1 MNKKAL
7 DILGYN
13 KIVELLQAETE
24 CQLSRDIIA
33 ELYPDTNIRAV
44 RKELRSTTEAVDLI
58 MRKGALP
65 TGGINDI
72 ESAAGFAKK
81 GGCLT
86 AGQLL
91 SVRYNL
97 TVAEDVRRFLK
108 TDVPDVPLI
117 MSLAELI
124 HVNRP
129 LASDIGRAVLS
140 EDEIADN
147 ASSELGIIR
156 KKIAHQH
163 DAVRDKLNRIVNS
176 RANKAYL
183 QESIVT
189 VKDGRYVVPV
199 KQEHRAKFP
208 GIIHDRSRGG
218 TTLFIEPQSI
228 VNMNNELRELEI
240 AEQSEISRILT
251 EFSGRVGECAKE
263 LINNQV
269 ILSKLEFIMA
279 KGRFSL
285 KLKGSAP
292 EIDENGAMD
301 LKNARHPL
309 IEPEKVVPISMSLGK
324 NFKTLVITGPNTGG
338 KTVTLKTVGLLSL
351 MMQSGLHIPA
361 SETSTMPV
369 FKEVFAD
376 IGDEQSI
383 EQSLST
389 FSSHMKNIVEIIE
402 KAGDNSL
409 VLLDELGAG
418 TDPTE
423 GAALAIA
430 ILEKISLCGA
440 MTVATTHY
448 NEIKKYAIATDGVEN
463 ASMEFDVETLSPTY
477 RLLMGATGSSNA
489 FLISG
494 KLGLPETVIERAG
507 DLLQSDDIKFERI
520 LAALERDKKKAEEE
534 RDEAINITREIRAEQ
549 RKAELD
555 RKEFTNKKEKLME
568 DAKTEAR
575 RIIREAKQTADEV
588 RRELKELAKMESL
601 GERTRNFDESRRK
614 LKEKEGEYARRIVRQ
629 VNSTPVK
636 AEDLK
641 IGAAVKVL
649 SLNQNGE
656 LIGLPDNNDEVQ
668 VQLGIMKT
676 KVGID
681 DIMLISAGNKKGR
694 KKSYAP
700 GIGSM
705 LSRKALNVKSSLDVR
720 GKSLDSA
727 MIDVGK
733 YMDDAFVAGLK
744 TVTVIHGKGDGILRK
759 GIRDFLRENRNIVS
773 FRAGSYGEGDEGVT
787 VVTLKTR

>member
-1 MNKKAL
+1 MNKRAL

-65 TGGINDI
+65 TGGISDI

-97 TVAEDVRRFLK
+97 TVAEDVGRFLK

-129 LASDIGRAVLS
+129 LVSDIGRAVLS

-292 EIDENGAMD
+292 EIDENGTMD

-423 GAALAIA
+423 GAAQ
-430 ILEKISLCGA
+430 
-440 MTVATTHY
+440 
-448 NEIKKYAIATDGVEN
+448 
-463 ASMEFDVETLSPTY
+463 
-477 RLLMGATGSSNA
+477 
-489 FLISG
+489 
-494 KLGLPETVIERAG
+494 LP
-507 DLLQSDDIKFERI
+507 
-520 LAALERDKKKAEEE
+520 
-534 RDEAINITREIRAEQ
+534 
-549 RKAELD
+549 D
-555 RKEFTNKKEKLME
+555 RK
-568 DAKTEAR
+568 
-575 RIIREAKQTADEV
+575 
-588 RRELKELAKMESL
+588 S
-601 GERTRNFDESRRK
+601 
-614 LKEKEGEYARRIVRQ
+614 
-629 VNSTPVK
+629 
-636 AEDLK
+636 
-641 IGAAVKVL
+641 
-649 SLNQNGE
+649 
-656 LIGLPDNNDEVQ
+656 
-668 VQLGIMKT
+668 
-676 KVGID
+676 
-681 DIMLISAGNKKGR
+681 
-694 KKSYAP
+694 
-700 GIGSM
+700 
-705 LSRKALNVKSSLDVR
+705 
-720 GKSLDSA
+720 
-727 MIDVGK
+727 
-733 YMDDAFVAGLK
+733 
-744 TVTVIHGKGDGILRK
+744 
-759 GIRDFLRENRNIVS
+759 
-773 FRAGSYGEGDEGVT
+773 
-787 VVTLKTR
+787 VV

>member
-1 MNKKAL
+1 M
-7 DILGYN
+7 
-13 KIVELLQAETE
+13 
-24 CQLSRDIIA
+24 
-33 ELYPDTNIRAV
+33 
-44 RKELRSTTEAVDLI
+44 
-58 MRKGALP
+58 
-65 TGGINDI
+65 
-72 ESAAGFAKK
+72 
-81 GGCLT
+81 
-86 AGQLL
+86 
-91 SVRYNL
+91 
-97 TVAEDVRRFLK
+97 
-108 TDVPDVPLI
+108 
-117 MSLAELI
+117 
-124 HVNRP
+124 
-129 LASDIGRAVLS
+129 
-140 EDEIADN
+140 
-147 ASSELGIIR
+147 
-156 KKIAHQH
+156 
-163 DAVRDKLNRIVNS
+163 
-176 RANKAYL
+176 
-183 QESIVT
+183 
-189 VKDGRYVVPV
+189 
-199 KQEHRAKFP
+199 
-208 GIIHDRSRGG
+208 
-218 TTLFIEPQSI
+218 
-228 VNMNNELRELEI
+228 
-240 AEQSEISRILT
+240 
-251 EFSGRVGECAKE
+251 
-263 LINNQV
+263 
-269 ILSKLEFIMA
+269 
-279 KGRFSL
+279 
-285 KLKGSAP
+285 
-292 EIDENGAMD
+292 
-301 LKNARHPL
+301 
-309 IEPEKVVPISMSLGK
+309 
-324 NFKTLVITGPNTGG
+324 
-338 KTVTLKTVGLLSL
+338 
-351 MMQSGLHIPA
+351 
-361 SETSTMPV
+361 
-369 FKEVFAD
+369 
-376 IGDEQSI
+376 
-383 EQSLST
+383 
-389 FSSHMKNIVEIIE
+389 
-402 KAGDNSL
+402 
-409 VLLDELGAG
+409 
-418 TDPTE
+418 
-423 GAALAIA
+423 
-430 ILEKISLCGA
+430 
-440 MTVATTHY
+440 
-448 NEIKKYAIATDGVEN
+448 
-463 ASMEFDVETLSPTY
+463 
-477 RLLMGATGSSNA
+477 
-489 FLISG
+489 
-494 KLGLPETVIERAG
+494 IERAG

-549 RKAELD
+549 RKAELE